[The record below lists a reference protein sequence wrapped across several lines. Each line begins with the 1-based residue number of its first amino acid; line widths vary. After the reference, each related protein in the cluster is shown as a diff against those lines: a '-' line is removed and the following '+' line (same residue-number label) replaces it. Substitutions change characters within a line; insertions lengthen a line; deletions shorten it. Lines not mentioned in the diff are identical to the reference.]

1 MSIPATRE
9 AIYWLLCDINAFVST
24 AIEAFE
30 AGDMQ
35 ALRTE
40 LKGCAD
46 YVREE
51 IDLMEEETPE
61 IETSEDPRDQA
72 APPPA
77 SD

>member
-24 AIEAFE
+24 AMEAFE
-30 AGDMQ
+30 ASDMQ
-35 ALRTE
+35 ALRTK

-61 IETSEDPRDQA
+61 IENSEDPRDQA
-72 APPPA
+72 ASPPA